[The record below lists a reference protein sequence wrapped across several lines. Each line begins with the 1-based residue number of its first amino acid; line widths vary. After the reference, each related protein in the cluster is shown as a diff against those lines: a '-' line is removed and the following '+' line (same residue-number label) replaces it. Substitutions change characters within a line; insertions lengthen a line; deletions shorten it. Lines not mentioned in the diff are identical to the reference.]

1 MNVIT
6 KKFELLDCIYHVFD
20 QWLAAE
26 YETACR
32 KGCAAC
38 CTGHVTGTAIEA
50 YRLLQAV
57 KKLERNHLFDRLTE
71 TAQSDLFR
79 PRLSPN
85 ALALACLTRREPP
98 EEEPPEDQTA
108 CPLLEDDLC
117 LVYEDRPFGCR
128 AMISFQT
135 CRPGGLAEAPS
146 EVVVVAAVCQQ
157 IIEHLDLGGAFG
169 NLTDLVLALKDRSLA
184 LDYTE
189 GRGLARP
196 GLAPTRPVPGFLV
209 HPDQEAAIQN
219 FLEKLFQSDSDGRT
233 FREKMSAFRNS
244 PF

>member
-1 MNVIT
+1 MSIIT
-6 KKFELLDCIYHVFD
+6 KKLELLDQIYSVFD

-32 KGCAAC
+32 QGCAAC
-38 CTGHVTGTAIEA
+38 CTGHVSATAVEA
-50 YRLLQAV
+50 YRVLQTV
-57 KKLERNHLFDRLTE
+57 KNLDRHHLFDRLAE

-85 ALALACLTRREPP
+85 ALALACLTRQEPP

-108 CPLLEDDLC
+108 CPFLEDALC

-128 AMISFQT
+128 AMISFRT

-169 NLTDLVLALKDRSLA
+169 NLTDLVLALDDQNRLFE
-184 LDYTE
+184 YTE
-189 GRGLARP
+189 GQGLILP

-209 HPDQEAAIQN
+209 HPDQEAAVQN
-219 FLEKLFQSDSDGRT
+219 FLEKLFQIDTGGRT